1 MYKNMIDMFKENEG
15 KGGIGAFNIHS
26 LEVVPAM
33 IRAAEE
39 MNAPIILQTS
49 TGTVE
54 YIGYKQMVAVVR
66 SIADDSP
73 INVALHMDH
82 CKSFEALAKAI
93 DAGFTSVMYDGS
105 ALPLE
110 ENIANTQ
117 KVVAFAHNHSPKI
130 SVEGEIG
137 AIGGSEDGVVVA
149 KDQAMYTTPEDAM
162 RFVNETNVDALAV
175 SIGTTHGQWKS
186 KAKIN
191 YDLLHTL
198 KAQLGD
204 VALVLHGG
212 TGVSDDDMRRLAA
225 EGMKKF
231 NVGTELLK
239 VWKDIAKANLEK
251 PENTPVYSA
260 RNILVPANEKVAEVI
275 KEKIALYRI

>member
-1 MYKNMIDMFKENEG
+1 MFKENEG
-15 KGGIGAFNIHS
+15 KGGVGAFNIHS

-39 MNAPIILQTS
+39 MDAPIILQTS

-54 YIGYKQMVAVVR
+54 YIGYKQLVAVVR
-66 SIADDSP
+66 SIADESH
-73 INVALHMDH
+73 INVALHI
-82 CKSFEALAKAI
+82 S
-93 DAGFTSVMYDGS
+93 SVMYDGS
-105 ALPLE
+105 SLPLE

-117 KVVAFAHNHSPKI
+117 KIVAFAHYHTPKI

-137 AIGGSEDGVVVA
+137 AIGGSEDGIVVS
-149 KDQAMYTTPEDAM
+149 KDQAMYTTPEDAI
-162 RFVNETNVDALAV
+162 RFVQETNVDALAV

-198 KAQLGD
+198 KDQLGD

-212 TGVSDDDMRRLAA
+212 TGVANEDMRRLAA

-239 VWKDIAKANLEK
+239 VWKDVVKKNLEK
-251 PENTPVYSA
+251 PENTPIYSA
-260 RNILVPANEKVAEVI
+260 RNILVPANEEVADVI
-275 KEKIALYRI
+275 KEKIALYRV

>member
-15 KGGIGAFNIHS
+15 KGGVGAFNIHS

-39 MNAPIILQTS
+39 MDAPIILQTS

-54 YIGYKQMVAVVR
+54 YIGYKQLVAVVR
-66 SIADDSP
+66 SIADESH

-82 CKSFEALAKAI
+82 CKSFEAIAKAI
-93 DAGFTSVMYDGS
+93 DAGFSSVMYDGS
-105 ALPLE
+105 SLPLE

-117 KVVAFAHNHSPKI
+117 KIVAFAHYHTPKI

-137 AIGGSEDGVVVA
+137 AIGGSEDGIVVS
-149 KDQAMYTTPEDAM
+149 KDQAMYTTPEDAI
-162 RFVNETNVDALAV
+162 RFVQETNVDALAV

-198 KAQLGD
+198 KDQLGD

-212 TGVSDDDMRRLAA
+212 TGVANEDMRRLAA

-239 VWKDIAKANLEK
+239 VWKDVVKKNLEK
-251 PENTPVYSA
+251 PENTTIYSA
-260 RNILVPANEKVAEVI
+260 RNILVPANEEVADVI
-275 KEKIALYRI
+275 KEKIALYGV

>member
-15 KGGIGAFNIHS
+15 KGGVGAFNIHS

-39 MNAPIILQTS
+39 MDAPIILQTS

-54 YIGYKQMVAVVR
+54 YIGYKQLVAVVR
-66 SIADDSP
+66 SIADESH

-82 CKSFEALAKAI
+82 CKSFEAIAKAI
-93 DAGFTSVMYDGS
+93 DAGFSSVMYDGS
-105 ALPLE
+105 SLPLE

-117 KVVAFAHNHSPKI
+117 KIVAFAHYHTPKI

-137 AIGGSEDGVVVA
+137 AIGGSEDGIVVS
-149 KDQAMYTTPEDAM
+149 KDQAMYTTPEDAI
-162 RFVNETNVDALAV
+162 RFVQETNVDALAV

-198 KAQLGD
+198 KDQLGD

-212 TGVSDDDMRRLAA
+212 TGVANEDMRRLAA

-239 VWKDIAKANLEK
+239 VWKDVVKKNLEK
-251 PENTPVYSA
+251 PENTPIYSA
-260 RNILVPANEKVAEVI
+260 RNILVPANEEVADVI
-275 KEKIALYRI
+275 KEKIALYRV